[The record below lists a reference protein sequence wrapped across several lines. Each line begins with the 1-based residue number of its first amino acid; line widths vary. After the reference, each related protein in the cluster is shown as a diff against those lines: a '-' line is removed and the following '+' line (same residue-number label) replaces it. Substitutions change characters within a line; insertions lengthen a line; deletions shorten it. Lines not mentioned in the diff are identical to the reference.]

1 MGNKGKVLSKVLKF
15 LLVSLH
21 TDKLQTAFTA
31 GILSPNILFIHQ
43 NISEMEKK
51 RILIVT
57 QEMDPYLNLTQAAKI
72 ANSLPKYIQENGME
86 IRVLMPKF
94 GNINDRRHRLHEV
107 VRLSGINVII
117 NDEDYPLVI
126 KVASLPGARLQVYFL
141 DNEDFFKRKNVFED
155 ENNNF
160 YEDNSDRMI
169 FFCKG
174 TIETVKK
181 FGWSPDIIHCIGW
194 MTSLIPLYLK
204 TTYKDDPI
212 FTNSK
217 VVYTVSQNSFENKL
231 SKNFADQIQI
241 SESITQKH
249 IDFFKDGDNTSLM
262 IGGSEFADALIVE
275 EIINE
280 KVSKYVKKTK
290 GKPIFTLTSVD
301 DSALPLVND
310 FYQNILAN

>member
-1 MGNKGKVLSKVLKF
+1 LGNKGKVLSKVLKF

-21 TDKLQTAFTA
+21 TDKLQAAFTA
-31 GILSPNILFIHQ
+31 GILSTNILFIHQ

-107 VRLSGINVII
+107 VRLSGINVSI

-126 KVASLPGARLQVYFL
+126 KVGSLPGARLQVYFL

-241 SESITQKH
+241 SESITRKH

>member
-21 TDKLQTAFTA
+21 TDKLQAAFTA

>member
-21 TDKLQTAFTA
+21 TDKLQAAFTA

-249 IDFFKDGDNTSLM
+249 LDFFKDGDNTSLM

>member
-1 MGNKGKVLSKVLKF
+1 LGNKGKVLSKVLKF

-21 TDKLQTAFTA
+21 TDKLQAAFTA

>member
-1 MGNKGKVLSKVLKF
+1 
-15 LLVSLH
+15 
-21 TDKLQTAFTA
+21 
-31 GILSPNILFIHQ
+31 
-43 NISEMEKK
+43 MEKK

-155 ENNNF
+155 DDNNF

-174 TIETVKK
+174 SIETVRK

-204 TTYKDDPI
+204 TTYKNDPI

-231 SKNFADQIQI
+231 NKNFADQIQI

-249 IDFFKDGDNTSLM
+249 IDFFKDGDNTSLT

-275 EIINE
+275 ESLDE

-301 DSALPLVND
+301 DSSLPLVND

>member
-1 MGNKGKVLSKVLKF
+1 LGNKGKVLSKVLKF

>member
-1 MGNKGKVLSKVLKF
+1 
-15 LLVSLH
+15 
-21 TDKLQTAFTA
+21 
-31 GILSPNILFIHQ
+31 
-43 NISEMEKK
+43 
-51 RILIVT
+51 
-57 QEMDPYLNLTQAAKI
+57 
-72 ANSLPKYIQENGME
+72 
-86 IRVLMPKF
+86 
-94 GNINDRRHRLHEV
+94 
-107 VRLSGINVII
+107 
-117 NDEDYPLVI
+117 
-126 KVASLPGARLQVYFL
+126 
-141 DNEDFFKRKNVFED
+141 VFED